1 MHSTL
6 SLAFRLLRV
15 LGGSLLILIGAGLF
29 VLFTGG
35 INEAQSM
42 GGPMNIGFTDKFFYW
57 PVVLVLDVVFVSLV
71 LGGAKLAGFGW
82 RILGLII
89 LVAGLGTL
97 ALGIWHHVTGPPVD
111 YDSSLPERTKLAV
124 PPELNLIVYFW
135 SGVTLLA
142 GLWLT
147 AFPPKPEELNT

>member
-1 MHSTL
+1 L
-6 SLAFRLLRV
+6 
-15 LGGSLLILIGAGLF
+15 LLIVIGAVLF

-35 INEAQSM
+35 INEAQSL
-42 GGPMNIGFTDKFFYW
+42 GGPMNFGFTDIFSYW

-71 LGGAKLAGFGW
+71 LGGVKLAGFGW
-82 RILGLII
+82 RVFGLII
-89 LVAGLGTL
+89 LLAGLGVLT
-97 ALGIWHHVTGPPVD
+97 LGIRHHVTGPPVD
-111 YDSSLPERTKLAV
+111 YDSSLPERTRLAV

-147 AFPPKPEELNT
+147 AFPPKPEEIE